1 MELSYCILR
10 SKNVVNTVDGKN
22 LGRIR
27 DIFFDECGQIK
38 GFSTPGETSGIF
50 GVVKSEGLFIPWK
63 NICKIGEDV
72 ILVKLG
78 CNESKSHNID
88 ENN

>member
-10 SKNVVNTVDGKN
+10 SKTVVNVGDGKD
-22 LGRIR
+22 LGRVR
-27 DIFFDECGQIK
+27 DIFFNECGEIQ
-38 GFSTPGETSGIF
+38 GFTTPGECTGFLS
-50 GVVKSEGLFIPWK
+50 KNNGLFIPWNK
-63 NICKIGEDV
+63 ICKIGEDV

-78 CNESKSHNID
+78 NEDKSHNID